1 MTDQQLKRDMP
12 RRTRWRRLTNLAAT
26 AALGLGSLALA
37 GCGDGE
43 EELPPMEEPAG
54 EESSSIGGET
64 SMEQESSMNSEDP
77 VMQQDQAQQDQT
89 MDPESSMDSEA
100 ASDESTSSPE
110 SSGSQEND
118 DQSGN

>member
-1 MTDQQLKRDMP
+1 MTDPQLNRDMP
-12 RRTRWRRLTNLAAT
+12 RRRQWRRLTNLAAI

-43 EELPPMEEPAG
+43 EALPPTEEPAG
-54 EESSSIGGET
+54 EESTTRGEET
-64 SMEQESSMNSEDP
+64 SMGQG
-77 VMQQDQAQQDQT
+77 
-89 MDPESSMDSEA
+89 SSMDSEA
-100 ASDESTSSPE
+100 PVMQQGRVMDPE